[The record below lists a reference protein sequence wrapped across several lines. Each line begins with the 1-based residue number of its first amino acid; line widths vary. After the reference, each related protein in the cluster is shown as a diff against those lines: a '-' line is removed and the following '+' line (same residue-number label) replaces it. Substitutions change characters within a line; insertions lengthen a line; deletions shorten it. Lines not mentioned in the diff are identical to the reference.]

1 MYDEAVEIYDYLPVE
16 QADLAEYIQHLW
28 GSFETLIG
36 QDYPVRPFSLF
47 PFHLLSMLAIQYKVF
62 RISAY
67 KKDEYLE
74 CLKKCNMRNHDDLK
88 RLQLNVPCLDPI
100 SRQMPPDV
108 SVRNLSL
115 LHERSLFSFLD
126 IVGVESD
133 VICSGQQMVELR
145 GTYAHANG
153 NIEKNLEE
161 KIDAYLD
168 IHRSIQKNFLPLN
181 DEVAARWLQEMESGE
196 LGKEYIEMHL
206 ASEFLTPRDMNQGML
221 ATLDKRL
228 NGEM

>member
-1 MYDEAVEIYDYLPVE
+1 MYDNAYEILDYLPVE
-16 QADLAEYIQHLW
+16 LAELSEYTHHLW
-28 GSFETLIG
+28 GSFEALID
-36 QDYPVRPFSLF
+36 QSYPVRPFSLF

-62 RISAY
+62 RISTY
-67 KKDEYLE
+67 KKDDYLE
-74 CLKKCNMRNHDDLK
+74 CLKSCNVRNLDDRK
-88 RLQLNVPCLDPI
+88 RLQLNIPILDPAT
-100 SRQMPPDV
+100 RQIPSDI

-115 LHERSLFSFLD
+115 LHERSLFSFLE
-126 IVGVESD
+126 IVGVEPEII
-133 VICSGQQMVELR
+133 VSGQRMVDLR

-153 NIEKNLEE
+153 NIEQNLEG

-181 DEVAARWLQEMESGE
+181 DEVAARWLQEMEPGE
-196 LGKEYIEMHL
+196 LGKEYIDMHL
-206 ASEFLTPRDMNQGML
+206 ASEFLTTADMNQGKL

>member
-1 MYDEAVEIYDYLPVE
+1 MYEDAYEILDYLPVDR
-16 QADLAEYIQHLW
+16 AGLAEYIDHLW
-28 GSFETLIG
+28 GSFETLID

-67 KKDEYLE
+67 KKDEYID
-74 CLKKCNMRNHDDLK
+74 CLGRCRIKNRDDLK
-88 RLQLNVPCLDPI
+88 RLQLNIPILDQTT
-100 SRQMPPDV
+100 RQIPPDI

-115 LHERSLFSFLD
+115 LHERSLFSFLE
-126 IVGVESD
+126 IVGVEPEIIVSAK
-133 VICSGQQMVELR
+133 QMVDLR

-153 NIEKNLEE
+153 NIEQNLEE

-181 DEVAARWLQEMESGE
+181 DEIATRWLEEMGAGES
-196 LGKEYIEMHL
+196 GKEYIDVHL
-206 ASEFLTPRDMNQGML
+206 ASEFLTPSDMNQGKL

-228 NGEM
+228 NGEI